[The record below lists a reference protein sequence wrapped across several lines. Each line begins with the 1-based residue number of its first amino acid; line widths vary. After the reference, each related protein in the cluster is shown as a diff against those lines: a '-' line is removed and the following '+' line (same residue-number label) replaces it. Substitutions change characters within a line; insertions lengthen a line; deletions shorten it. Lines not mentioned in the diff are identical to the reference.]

1 MGRDVT
7 RNFMQNLKQTLVLII
22 VVSLLCIL
30 HLNIDD
36 IEFVGKKNIAA
47 SRIFNFSLQGL
58 RSNVVVTTDVIQPQI
73 EYLPNVKQILLIN

>member
-7 RNFMQNLKQTLVLII
+7 RNFMQNLKRTLVLMI
-22 VVSLLCIL
+22 VVSLMCLL

-47 SRIFNFSLQGL
+47 SPIFNFSLQAL
-58 RSNVVVTTDVIQPQI
+58 RSKVVVITDVIEPQI

>member
-30 HLNIDD
+30 HFNIDD
-36 IEFVGKKNIAA
+36 IEFVGKKNIAV

>member
-7 RNFMQNLKQTLVLII
+7 RNFMQNLKRTLVLII

-36 IEFVGKKNIAA
+36 IEFIGKKNIAA

-58 RSNVVVTTDVIQPQI
+58 RSNVVVTADVIQPQI
-73 EYLPNVKQILLIN
+73 EYLPKVK